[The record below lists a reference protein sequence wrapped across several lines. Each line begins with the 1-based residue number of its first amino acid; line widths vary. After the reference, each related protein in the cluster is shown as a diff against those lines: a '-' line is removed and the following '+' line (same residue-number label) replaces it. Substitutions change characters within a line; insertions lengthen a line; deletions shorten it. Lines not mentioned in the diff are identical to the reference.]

1 LQDIF
6 LVTNSSYYLRSI
18 FRKEVLVM
26 KKMTLAI
33 ITIITA
39 MAMPTMAMAAP
50 LTTAAPAPVAQTPVQ
65 VAAPTATTP
74 ATTTTPTTDPNK
86 VIVTVNGVQMT
97 QAQARL
103 VILAN
108 IKNHTQ
114 MTPDEMVAYINDL
127 EAQSVAAE
135 TGTTPTPVTPPVN

>member
-1 LQDIF
+1 
-6 LVTNSSYYLRSI
+6 
-18 FRKEVLVM
+18 M

-33 ITIITA
+33 ITVITA

-50 LTTAAPAPVAQTPVQ
+50 ILTPIAPTAPVATAPVQ
-65 VAAPTATTP
+65 VAAPTATAP
-74 ATTTTPTTDPNK
+74 ATTTAPTTDPNK
-86 VIVTVNGVQMT
+86 VMVKVNGVEMT

-127 EAQSVAAE
+127 EAQAVAAE
-135 TGTTPTPVTPPVN
+135 TGAPATTPVN